1 MKNQF
6 MSYKLMTIL
15 AKTKQGYVKM
25 DKMLVDLDN
34 QQFIYC
40 SYSLRSAK
48 DVSTSEVDCRIIKT
62 PMTLL
67 PDNSVEV
74 EYNDVVTKL
83 NRKNTKKVGYDELAI
98 AFDIANAKENKFSVF
113 M

>member
-6 MSYKLMTIL
+6 LPYKLMTMY
-15 AKTKQGYVKM
+15 AKTKQISVRM
-25 DKMLVDLDN
+25 DKMLVDLDS

-40 SYSLRSAK
+40 SYSLNNPK
-48 DVSTSEVDCRIIKT
+48 DISTTAVDCRIIKT

-67 PDNSVEV
+67 PDGSVEV
-74 EYNDVVTKL
+74 DYNDIVTKL
-83 NRKNTKKVGYDELAI
+83 NRKNTKKVGYDELSI
-98 AFDIANAKENKFSVF
+98 AFDIDNVKENRFSVF